1 MVIESVDIFKG
12 LDYRNFLNPARLYE
26 FSSFPALL
34 YKAVD
39 LFWIAAEILMVLLRS
54 RFFYLFEL
62 MHPCIRRAKNIEPIS
77 KPSTTPGQTTRH
89 PSTMRGK
96 VLIFLF

>member
-39 LFWIAAEILMVLLRS
+39 LFWITAEILMVLLRF

-62 MHPCIRRAKNIEPIS
+62 MHPCRQERHGHWAPWIDGWRCRR
-77 KPSTTPGQTTRH
+77 H
-89 PSTMRGK
+89 
-96 VLIFLF
+96 